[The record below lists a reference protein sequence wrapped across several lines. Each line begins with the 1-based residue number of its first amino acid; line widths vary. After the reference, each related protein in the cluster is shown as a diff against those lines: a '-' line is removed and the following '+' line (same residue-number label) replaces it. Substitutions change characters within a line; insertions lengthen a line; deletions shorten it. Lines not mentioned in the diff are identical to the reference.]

1 MTQFTLL
8 SRRLSAAPLAA
19 LVLFA
24 CNTSEPPSASANPT
38 PVQTPTQVVTA
49 AAPVTA
55 EPAAALPAAAPGTL
69 ASAAV
74 PAGNAAAGAA
84 KTSTDVAAA
93 PAAGTTR
100 GPAAGNDT
108 YSTWLET
115 VGSYTAGQPGQ
126 VRLVLEA
133 KAPYHCNEEYPYKF
147 TFGAPVGGITYP
159 TPVVKD
165 TKVAEMSATT
175 TLPIQAAAK
184 GAATVQGT
192 FNFSV
197 CSKDKCLIEKANL
210 SLPIE
215 VK

>member
-1 MTQFTLL
+1 MTKPTLL
-8 SRRLSAAPLAA
+8 ATLFLA
-19 LVLFA
+19 A
-24 CNTSEPPSASANPT
+24 CNTSEPPKAEASPAP
-38 PVQTPTQVVTA
+38 QTPTQVVTA

-55 EPAAALPAAAPGTL
+55 
-69 ASAAV
+69 
-74 PAGNAAAGAA
+74 
-84 KTSTDVAAA
+84 AAA
-93 PAAGTTR
+93 PAAAAAAAPEASGNPAPTMGTVPAAKTAPDTAAADAPAATAR
-100 GPAAGNDT
+100 GAAAGNDT
-108 YSTWLET
+108 YTTWLET

-126 VRLVLEA
+126 VKLMLEA

-147 TFGAPVGGITYP
+147 TFGAPVGGVSYP
-159 TPVVKD
+159 TAVVKD
-165 TKVAEMSATT
+165 MKVAEMSAQMVM
-175 TLPIQAAAK
+175 PIQAAAK

>member
-1 MTQFTLL
+1 MTKFSLR
-8 SRRLSAAPLAA
+8 SRLGTASLGA

-24 CNTSEPPSASANPT
+24 CNTSEPAKAEASPAPQ
-38 PVQTPTQVVTA
+38 QTPTQVVAA

-55 EPAAALPAAAPGTL
+55 APVAAT
-69 ASAAV
+69 ASAPPEA
-74 PAGNAAAGAA
+74 AGNPAPATG
-84 KTSTDVAAA
+84 AA
-93 PAAGTTR
+93 PAAKTGTDTAAANAPAAATAR
-100 GPAAGNDT
+100 GAAAGNDT
-108 YSTWLET
+108 YTTWLET

-126 VRLVLEA
+126 VKLVLEA

-147 TFGAPVGGITYP
+147 TFGAPVGGVSYP
-159 TPVVKD
+159 TAVVKD
-165 TKVAEMSATT
+165 MKVAAMSAQMTM
-175 TLPIQAAAK
+175 PIQAAAK

-215 VK
+215 IK